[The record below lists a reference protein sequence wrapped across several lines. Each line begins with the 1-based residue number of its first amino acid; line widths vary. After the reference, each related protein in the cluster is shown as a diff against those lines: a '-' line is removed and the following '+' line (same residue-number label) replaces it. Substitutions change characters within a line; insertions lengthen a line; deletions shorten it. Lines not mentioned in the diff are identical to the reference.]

1 MKATK
6 THTGAARVAEHGC
19 EESQD
24 KIANMLG
31 LIGDQRPYN
40 GEEDLVVILDVRNDE
55 KTPVSPQVVLNIVV
69 LCQYICSL
77 LPTLTN
83 SGPRPYTNAIQA
95 FVAASRVR
103 L

>member
-1 MKATK
+1 
-6 THTGAARVAEHGC
+6 
-19 EESQD
+19 
-24 KIANMLG
+24 MLG

-40 GEEDLVVILDVRNDE
+40 REEDLVVILDVHNE
-55 KTPVSPQVVLNIVV
+55 KETLVSPQVVLNIVPY
-69 LCQYICSL
+69 QYGCNL
-77 LPTLTN
+77 LRTLTN

>member
-1 MKATK
+1 MIATK
-6 THTGAARVAEHGC
+6 IHTSTARVAEHGC
-19 EESQD
+19 KKSQD

-40 GEEDLVVILDVRNDE
+40 GEENLVVILDVHNEE
-55 KTPVSPQVVLNIVV
+55 KTPVSSQVILDAVS
-69 LCQYICSL
+69 CQYVCSL